1 MRTGRASNI
10 TASPQGC
17 GLISITVIAA
27 RYDVVIRGSYNRQV
41 AASYLMACRV
51 EPIVV

>member
-1 MRTGRASNI
+1 MRMVAVQVLLHQ
-10 TASPQGC
+10 PQGC
-17 GLISITVIAA
+17 GLILITVSAV

-51 EPIVV
+51 EPIVA